1 MHGRVLEGM
10 GRADVAVDAV
20 PFVCAVD
27 VGSPTMA
34 VTPSVVE
41 DAVEDNAVA
50 VALRK
55 PEMTVAEILPDR
67 EARFDAI
74 IGLLG

>member
-1 MHGRVLEGM
+1 LHGRVLEGM
-10 GRADVAVDAV
+10 GRADVVVDAV

-41 DAVEDNAVA
+41 DAVV
-50 VALRK
+50 VALRP
-55 PEMTVAEILPDR
+55 PEMTVGEILPDR